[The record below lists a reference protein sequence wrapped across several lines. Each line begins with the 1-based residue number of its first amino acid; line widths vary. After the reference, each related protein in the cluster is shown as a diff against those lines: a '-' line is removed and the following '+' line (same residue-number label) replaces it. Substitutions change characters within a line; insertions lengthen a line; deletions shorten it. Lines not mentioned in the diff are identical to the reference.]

1 MLSTEDANR
10 CCAVH
15 LATKQREEGRP
26 GSRCDCRGSRKSGVS
41 RGLLGGRWGN
51 DSGTDVC
58 HRKDPRP
65 LGQVMAGHH
74 KGVIYNEE
82 DPLHQGSQ
90 GTVMISDRSR
100 EPGRV
105 PLQGEGDPCPLPQHL
120 SWVLA
125 RGRSTPTPS
134 HSPSRPSL
142 PQPPGSGLYGLP
154 VSSSWVRGCL
164 PLRPGVESPEYGWC
178 LPAAAA
184 GGSTG
189 KT

>member
-1 MLSTEDANR
+1 MQTGVVLCTLQLSKGRKDAQV
-10 CCAVH
+10 AGVTAEAH
-15 LATKQREEGRP
+15 
-26 GSRCDCRGSRKSGVS
+26 GSQGSPEASWAA
-41 RGLLGGRWGN
+41 GGAM
-51 DSGTDVC
+51 TVALMC